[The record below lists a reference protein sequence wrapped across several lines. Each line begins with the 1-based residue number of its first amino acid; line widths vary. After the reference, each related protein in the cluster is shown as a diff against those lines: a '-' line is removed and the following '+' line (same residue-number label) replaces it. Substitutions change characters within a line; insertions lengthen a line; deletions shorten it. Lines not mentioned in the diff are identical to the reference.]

1 MGQEKLYIEKELSWL
16 SFNERVLQEAADK
29 SNPLIERMRF
39 LGIYSNNLD
48 EFYKVRFAELKR
60 RIIISEEQGS
70 NSHSRHLLG
79 KIQSRVLK
87 ADQEFDGLYNEL
99 LLEMA
104 RNQIF
109 LINERQLSVNQQ
121 NWLRHYFKQYLR
133 QHITP
138 ILINPDT
145 DLVQFLKDDYTYL
158 AVEIIRG
165 DTIRYA
171 LLEIPS
177 DKVPRFVNLPPEAP
191 RRRKPMILLDNILRY
206 CLDDIFKGFFDYDAL
221 NAYSMKM
228 TRDAEYDLVH
238 EMEAS
243 LMELMSSSLKQ
254 RLTAEPV
261 RFVYQRDMPNA
272 LVEVLREKLTISRY
286 DSIVPGG
293 RYHNFKDFINFPN
306 VGKANLVNKPLPR
319 LRHIWFDKAQFRN
332 GFDAIRERDVLLYY
346 PYHTFEHVLE
356 LLRQASFDPS
366 VLAIKINIYRVAK
379 DSRIIDSMIHAA
391 HNGKKVTVVVELQAR
406 FDEEANIHWQ
416 ASFDPSVLAI
426 KINIYRVAKDSRII
440 DSMIHAAHNGKKVTV
455 VVELQAR
462 FDEEANIH
470 WAKRLTEAGVHV
482 IFSAPGLKIHAK
494 LFLISRKENGEVVR
508 YAHIGTGN
516 FNEKTARLYT
526 DYSLLTAD
534 ARITNEVRRVFNF
547 IENPYRPVTFDYL
560 MVSPQ
565 NSRRL
570 LYEMVDREIANAQQ
584 GLPSGITLK
593 LNNLVD
599 KGLVDRLY
607 AASSSGVPV
616 NLLVRGM
623 CSLIPNLEGISDNI
637 RAISIV
643 DRYLE
648 HDRVYIFENGGDK
661 KVYLSSA
668 DWMTRNIDYRIEVAT
683 PLLDPRLKQR
693 VLDII
698 DILFSD
704 TVKARYIDKELSNRY
719 VPRGNRRKVRA
730 QLAIYD
736 YIKSLEQPE

>member
-29 SNPLIERMRF
+29 TNPLIERMRF
-39 LGIYSNNLD
+39 LGIYSNNLE
-48 EFYKVRFAELKR
+48 EFYKVRFADLKR
-60 RIIISEEQGS
+60 RILIGEEQGS
-70 NSHSRHLLG
+70 PSTPRHLLK
-79 KIQSRVLK
+79 KIQQRVLR
-87 ADQEFDGLYNEL
+87 ADQEFDGLYNDL

-109 LINERQLSVNQQ
+109 LINERQLSPNQQ
-121 NWLRHYFKQYLR
+121 SWLRHYFKHELR
-133 QHITP
+133 QHVTP
-138 ILINPDT
+138 ILINHDT
-145 DLVQFLKDDYTYL
+145 DLIEFLKDDYTYL

-165 DTIRYA
+165 EDIRYA

-177 DKVPRFVNLPPEAP
+177 DKVPRFVNLPAESP

-228 TRDAEYDLVH
+228 TRDAEYDLVT
-238 EMEAS
+238 EMESS
-243 LMELMSSSLKQ
+243 LLELMSSSLKQ

-272 LVEVLREKLTISRY
+272 MVELLRNKLNISNY

-293 RYHNFKDFINFPN
+293 RYHNFKDFISFPN
-306 VGKANLVNKPLPR
+306 VGKTNLVNKPMPQ
-319 LRHIWFDKAQFRN
+319 LRHIWFDGFRN
-332 GFDAIRERDVLLYY
+332 GFDAIRNHDVLLYY

-379 DSRIIDSMIHAA
+379 NSRIIDAMIHAA
-391 HNGKKVTVVVELQAR
+391 
-406 FDEEANIHWQ
+406 
-416 ASFDPSVLAI
+416 
-426 KINIYRVAKDSRII
+426 Y
-440 DSMIHAAHNGKKVTV
+440 NGKKVTV

-494 LFLISRKENGEVVR
+494 LFLISRREGGEIVR

-516 FNEKTARLYT
+516 FNEKTARIYT

-547 IENPYRPVTFDYL
+547 IENPYRPVSFDYL

-565 NSRRL
+565 NSRRM
-570 LYEMVDREIANAQQ
+570 LYQLIDEEIANAQQ
-584 GLPSGITLK
+584 GIPAGITLK
-593 LNNLVD
+593 VNNLVD

-607 AASSSGVPV
+607 TASSVGVKV

-623 CSLIPNLEGISDNI
+623 CSLIPNLDGISDNI
-637 RAISIV
+637 RVISIV

-648 HDRVYIFENGGDK
+648 HDRVYIFDNDGDK
-661 KVYLSSA
+661 KVFLSSA
-668 DWMTRNIDYRIEVAT
+668 DWMTRNIDYRIEVAVAI
-683 PLLDPRLKQR
+683 LDPVLKQR

-698 DILFSD
+698 AILFSD
-704 TVKARYIDKELSNRY
+704 TVKARIIDKELSNRY
-719 VPRGNRRKVRA
+719 VPRGNRRKVRS
-730 QLAIYD
+730 QQAIYD

>member
-29 SNPLIERMRF
+29 TNPLIERMRF
-39 LGIYSNNLD
+39 LGIYSNNLE
-48 EFYKVRFAELKR
+48 EFYKVRFADLKR
-60 RIIISEEQGS
+60 RILIGEEQGS
-70 NSHSRHLLG
+70 PSTPRHLLK
-79 KIQSRVLK
+79 KIQQRVLR
-87 ADQEFDGLYNEL
+87 ADQEFDGLYNDL

-109 LINERQLSVNQQ
+109 LINERQLSPNQQ
-121 NWLRHYFKQYLR
+121 SWLRHYFKHELR
-133 QHITP
+133 QHVTP
-138 ILINPDT
+138 ILINHDT
-145 DLVQFLKDDYTYL
+145 DLIEFLKDDYTYL

-165 DTIRYA
+165 EDIRYA

-177 DKVPRFVNLPPEAP
+177 DKVPRFVNLPAESP

-228 TRDAEYDLVH
+228 TRDAEYDLVT
-238 EMEAS
+238 EMESS
-243 LMELMSSSLKQ
+243 LLELMSSSLKQ

-272 LVEVLREKLTISRY
+272 MVELLRNKLNISNY

-293 RYHNFKDFINFPN
+293 RYHNFKDFISFPN
-306 VGKANLVNKPLPR
+306 VGKTNLVNKPMPQ
-319 LRHIWFDKAQFRN
+319 LRHIWFDGFRN
-332 GFDAIRERDVLLYY
+332 GFDAIRNHDVLLYY

-379 DSRIIDSMIHAA
+379 NSRIIDAMIHAA
-391 HNGKKVTVVVELQAR
+391 
-406 FDEEANIHWQ
+406 
-416 ASFDPSVLAI
+416 
-426 KINIYRVAKDSRII
+426 Y
-440 DSMIHAAHNGKKVTV
+440 NGKKVTV

-494 LFLISRKENGEVVR
+494 LFLISRREGGEIVR

-516 FNEKTARLYT
+516 FNEKTARIYT

-547 IENPYRPVTFDYL
+547 IENPYRPVSFDYL

-565 NSRRL
+565 NSRRM
-570 LYEMVDREIANAQQ
+570 LYQLIDEEIANAQQ
-584 GLPSGITLK
+584 GIPAGITLK
-593 LNNLVD
+593 VNNLVD

-607 AASSSGVPV
+607 TASSVGVKV

-623 CSLIPNLEGISDNI
+623 CSLIPNLDGISDNI
-637 RAISIV
+637 RVISIV

-648 HDRVYIFENGGDK
+648 HDRVYIFDNGGDK
-661 KVYLSSA
+661 KVFLSSA
-668 DWMTRNIDYRIEVAT
+668 DWMTRNIDYRIEVAVAI
-683 PLLDPRLKQR
+683 LDPVLKQC

-698 DILFSD
+698 AILFSD
-704 TVKARYIDKELSNRY
+704 TVKARIIDKELSNRY
-719 VPRGNRRKVRA
+719 VPRGNRRKVRS
-730 QLAIYD
+730 QQAIYD

>member
-29 SNPLIERMRF
+29 TNPLIERMRF

-48 EFYKVRFAELKR
+48 EFYKVRFADLKR
-60 RIIISEEQGS
+60 RILIGEEQGS
-70 NSHSRHLLG
+70 PSTPRHLLK
-79 KIQSRVLK
+79 KIQQRVLR
-87 ADQEFDGLYNEL
+87 ADQEFDGLYNDL

-109 LINERQLSVNQQ
+109 LINERQLSPNQQ
-121 NWLRHYFKQYLR
+121 GWLRHYFKHQLR
-133 QHITP
+133 QHVTP
-138 ILINPDT
+138 ILINHDT
-145 DLVQFLKDDYTYL
+145 DLTEFLKDDYTYL

-165 DTIRYA
+165 EEIRYA

-177 DKVPRFVNLPPEAP
+177 DKVPRFVNLPAESP

-228 TRDAEYDLVH
+228 TRDAEYDLVT
-238 EMEAS
+238 EMESS
-243 LMELMSSSLKQ
+243 LLELMSSSLKQ

-272 LVEVLREKLTISRY
+272 MVELLRGKLSISNY
-286 DSIVPGG
+286 DSVVPGG
-293 RYHNFKDFINFPN
+293 RYHNFKDFISFPN
-306 VGKANLVNKPLPR
+306 VGKTNLVNKPMPQ
-319 LRHIWFDKAQFRN
+319 LRHIWFDGFRN
-332 GFDAIRERDVLLYY
+332 GFDAIRNHDVLLYY

-379 DSRIIDSMIHAA
+379 NSRIIDAMIHAA
-391 HNGKKVTVVVELQAR
+391 
-406 FDEEANIHWQ
+406 
-416 ASFDPSVLAI
+416 
-426 KINIYRVAKDSRII
+426 Y
-440 DSMIHAAHNGKKVTV
+440 NGKKVTV

-494 LFLISRKENGEVVR
+494 LFLISRREGDEVVR

-516 FNEKTARLYT
+516 FNEKTARIYT
-526 DYSLLTAD
+526 DYSLLTVD

-547 IENPYRPVTFDYL
+547 IENPYRPVSFDYL

-565 NSRRL
+565 NSRRM
-570 LYEMVDREIANAQQ
+570 LYQLIDEEIANAQQ
-584 GLPSGITLK
+584 GIPAGITLK
-593 LNNLVD
+593 INNLVD

-607 AASSSGVPV
+607 TASSVGVKV

-623 CSLIPNLEGISDNI
+623 CSLIPNLEGISENI
-637 RAISIV
+637 RVISIV

-661 KVYLSSA
+661 KVFLSSA
-668 DWMTRNIDYRIEVAT
+668 DWMTRNIDYRIEVAVAI
-683 PLLDPRLKQR
+683 LDPVLKQR
-693 VLDII
+693 ILDII
-698 DILFSD
+698 AILFSD
-704 TVKARYIDKELSNRY
+704 TVKARIIDKELSNRY

-730 QLAIYD
+730 QQAIYD